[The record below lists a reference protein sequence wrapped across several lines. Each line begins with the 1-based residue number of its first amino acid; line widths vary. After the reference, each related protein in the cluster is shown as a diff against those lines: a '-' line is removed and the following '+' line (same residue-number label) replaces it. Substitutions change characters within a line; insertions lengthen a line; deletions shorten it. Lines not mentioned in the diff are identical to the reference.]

1 MARYEVPDKPPRRP
15 TMQVNCRVPADVH
28 LQMTQIGELLNID
41 LTSVLNLLIVEGLP
55 KLLDVAAQK
64 AREVRRAGATFY
76 KNFFADWENDPVV
89 RRLVDEGR
97 KHSDEKARRRG
108 VVATV
113 LIADIN
119 EAKAEEKALKALEIL
134 RKEDEKRRVH
144 EEFLELAKA
153 GARKGGKP

>member
-64 AREVRRAGATFY
+64 AREVHRAGAAFY
-76 KNFFADWENDPVV
+76 KTFFADWEKDPVV
-89 RRLVDEGR
+89 RRLVDTGR
-97 KHSDEKARRRG
+97 KYADEEDRRKG

-113 LIADIN
+113 ILEDVTDPQ
-119 EAKAEEKALKALEIL
+119 AEEKARIALEIL
-134 RKEDEKRRVH
+134 RKEDEKRRIH
-144 EEFLELAKA
+144 KEFLELARE
-153 GARKGGKP
+153 GAKKKGKS